1 MENCSHLLE
10 ESLRRAMSRL
20 DRAFIKEANLAA
32 RVQSVALCPSNRAGV
47 RLLLACI
54 LAKLHRPE
62 VDPRKPYTEIG
73 SKDCFSGRTYD
84 EQVLGD
90 FISRNN
96 LPCNPTTA
104 FLTPALR
111 NMDQT
116 LTTKVVLVGRPA
128 SLYTSVLQLL
138 ADVHAQRV
146 SARDVLDET
155 IRLLVLERDTR
166 QARLRTLLTGL
177 GRAIDDLPLSSEDT
191 VALLQQHLRCKGAS
205 RLPVLVVAAA
215 YQAAQE
221 RLGERVLRLTA
232 HNAADEQTGAVGDVQ
247 ITLLGDDQVVTSY
260 EMKNKAVSKADI
272 DRALQKLAAQGQ
284 HVQNYIFITTE
295 AVTEEVREYA
305 ASKYGDT
312 GGIEIAILDCIG
324 FLRHFLHLF
333 HRLRREFLDRYQELL
348 LKESDSAV
356 SQPLKEAFLALR
368 QAAESAA

>member
-128 SLYTSVLQLL
+128 SLYTTVLQLL
-138 ADVHAQRV
+138 ADVQAQRV

-333 HRLRREFLDRYQELL
+333 HRLRREFLDRYQGLL